1 MSVFYYMFKSWCLLK
16 ALVRVAQT
24 ALGVW
29 KISRFGTDFQVTNS
43 TYTLLVW
50 HPCLSLLESEQKKFH
65 SSTLTRMRELLQSKF
80 LLEYRYMHVIY
91 ASCCIACKLHNK
103 FLLFHYMYSWHLIY
117 LCEKNNILTSQNI
130 RYT

>member
-50 HPCLSLLESEQKKFH
+50 HPCLSLLEVEQKNFH
-65 SSTLTRMRELLQSKF
+65 SSTLTRKRELLQSKF

-103 FLLFHYMYSWHLIY
+103 GSEMSLVIEKSWGIFKISIVSLHV
-117 LCEKNNILTSQNI
+117 
-130 RYT
+130 